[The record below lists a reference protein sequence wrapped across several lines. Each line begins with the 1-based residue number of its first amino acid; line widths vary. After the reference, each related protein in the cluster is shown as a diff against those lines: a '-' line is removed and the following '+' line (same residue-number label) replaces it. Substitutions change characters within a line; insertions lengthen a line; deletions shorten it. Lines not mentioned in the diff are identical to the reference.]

1 MAWWTGAASVAG
13 IAGVAY
19 VTFAAVSFTEMKKKA
34 EGRVVIEK
42 KVRLKSMK
50 ERNGQRKGRSDTK

>member
-19 VTFAAVSFTEMKKKA
+19 VTFATVSFTEMKKKA
-34 EGRVVIEK
+34 ERRGVIEK

-50 ERNGQRKGRSDTK
+50 EKNGQRKGRSDTK